1 MISVHRTINFK
12 YQLPDK
18 ILYFWYYYTVHACS
32 ITQSCPNLFNL
43 MVCRPPDSSVQGIVQ
58 VRIQEY
64 ITISSCACMLTHSVM
79 SKSFQPHGLQAAR
92 LLCSRDCPGK
102 NTGVHCHFLLQGL
115 FPTQGS
121 NQHLLCFLLLCLL
134 HGQADSLPLS
144 HLGSSLLY
152 KSFNNNNKII

>member
-1 MISVHRTINFK
+1 
-12 YQLPDK
+12 
-18 ILYFWYYYTVHACS
+18 
-32 ITQSCPNLFNL
+32 
-43 MVCRPPDSSVQGIVQ
+43 MVCRPPGSSVQGIVQ

-64 ITISSCACMLTHSVM
+64 ITISSCACMLNHSVM

-121 NQHLLCFLLLCLL
+121 NQHLLCLLLLCLL

-144 HLGSSLLY
+144 HLGSPEISTLLTKAAFPSQVEIIPSPY
-152 KSFNNNNKII
+152 ISFPFTSDDTSELYPILSVNLFIT